1 MTTRPIRVLV
11 ADDSVV
17 VRRLV
22 TNVLSSSPGIE
33 VVGTAPNGRIAL
45 AKIEQLDPDLVTL
58 DIEMP
63 DMDGIETLVA
73 LREQPPDLPVIM
85 FSTLTERG
93 AAVTIEA
100 LMRGANDY
108 VTKPANVGSVSEAME
123 RVRAELVPRIRT
135 LCPHLATGPTS
146 AGSVPEETSP
156 LGDRAVRRPSP
167 SAPSRVDVVVVGIST
182 GGPSALAE
190 IVPQLPADLA
200 VPVLI
205 VQHMPPMFTRL
216 LAERLDRST
225 TLSVREVA
233 GGEAPGAQSCWV
245 APGDRHLV
253 LEGSAA
259 APRLVLDDG
268 PRENSCR
275 PAVDVLFRTAA
286 ATYGP
291 HVLGVVMT
299 GMGRD
304 GVRGCEE
311 IVSAGGQVI
320 VQDEATSV
328 VWGMPGSVARE
339 GLADDVVPLHQI
351 PAEIERRVA
360 LGRVPATP
368 AVGAAR

>member
-1 MTTRPIRVLV
+1 MNPRPIRVLV

-33 VVGTAPNGRIAL
+33 VVGSAANGRLAL
-45 AKIEQLDPDLVTL
+45 TKVEQLRPDLVTL
-58 DIEMP
+58 DVEMP

-73 LREQPPDLPVIM
+73 LREQHPHLPVIM

-108 VTKPANVGSVSEAME
+108 VTKPANVGSVAEAMD
-123 RVRAELVPRIRT
+123 RVRDELVPRIRS
-135 LCPHLATGPTS
+135 LCSHLVGSDDATASPA
-146 AGSVPEETSP
+146 AGSP
-156 LGDRAVRRPSP
+156 GAVARRRTPDSLP
-167 SAPSRVDVVVVGIST
+167 RVDAVVIGIST

-190 IVPQLPADLA
+190 IVPQLPPDLE

-216 LAERLDRST
+216 LAERLDRTSPLT
-225 TLSVREVA
+225 VAEAVGRETP
-233 GGEAPGAQSCWV
+233 APGTCWV

-253 LEGSAA
+253 VEGAGTASHLA
-259 APRLVLDDG
+259 LDDG
-268 PRENSCR
+268 PPENSCR
-275 PAVDVLFRTAA
+275 PSVDVLFRSAA

-291 HVLGVVMT
+291 HVLGIVMT

-304 GVRGCEE
+304 GVRGCADIIE
-311 IVSAGGQVI
+311 AGGQVI
-320 VQDEATSV
+320 VQDEASSV

-339 GLADDVVPLHQI
+339 GLADDIVPLSRI
-351 PAEIERRVA
+351 PAEIARRVA
-360 LGRVPATP
+360 VGRATVHP
-368 AVGAAR
+368 AVGAVR